1 MQHTYTANG
10 TFHPTVR
17 VMDKGHVVS
26 APATRDITISGLPDP
41 TPPPPPPGGG
51 GTTPPPPGGGTTP
64 DTTAPVVKLTIARK
78 LTVGKTL
85 RVPFTTDEST
95 SVTATLK
102 VGKKTAKA
110 SKDFGAAGRHTLTIK
125 LTKTLRRLLRQR
137 RTVTLTLVATDDAG
151 NGTTLKRTLKLRAR

>member
-1 MQHTYTANG
+1 M
-10 TFHPTVR
+10 
-17 VMDKGHVVS
+17 
-26 APATRDITISGLPDP
+26 
-41 TPPPPPPGGG
+41 
-51 GTTPPPPGGGTTP
+51 
-64 DTTAPVVKLTIARK
+64 VKLTIARK

-137 RTVTLTLVATDDAG
+137 RTVTLTLAATDDAG